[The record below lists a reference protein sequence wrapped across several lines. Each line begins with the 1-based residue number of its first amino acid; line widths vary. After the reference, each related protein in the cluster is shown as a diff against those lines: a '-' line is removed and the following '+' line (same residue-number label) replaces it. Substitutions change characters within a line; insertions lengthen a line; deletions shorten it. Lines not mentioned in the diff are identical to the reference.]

1 MSEHSKKYSGIKI
14 AQQPGGTSSF
24 SLDWGHKEEPVKKT
38 VINQEPSKDLNQH
51 EKNPEKQTQNEKKV
65 IEQAG

>member
-38 VINQEPSKDLNQH
+38 VINQEPSKDLN
-51 EKNPEKQTQNEKKV
+51 
-65 IEQAG
+65 

>member
-24 SLDWGHKEEPVKKT
+24 SLDWGHKEEPVKK
-38 VINQEPSKDLNQH
+38 VAPVQSPNKDLN
-51 EKNPEKQTQNEKKV
+51 
-65 IEQAG
+65 